1 MSRIFYDYLL
11 EAQELE
17 DMIKSC
23 SDIHEEKE
31 ELWEIVDGIFS
42 HRILDCIFGQL
53 ECEFHEEFIS
63 KLFDV
68 PYDETVIICYLKEKI
83 GDDVENLLK
92 EEITRIKEEIVKG
105 L

>member
-1 MSRIFYDYLL
+1 
-11 EAQELE
+11 
-17 DMIKSC
+17 MIKSS

-42 HRILDCIFGQL
+42 HRILDCIFDKL
-53 ECEFHEEFIS
+53 ERGLHEEFVN

-68 PYDETVIICYLKEKI
+68 PYDETVIIYYLKEKI
-83 GDDVENLLK
+83 GDDIENLLK
-92 EEITRIKEEIVKG
+92 DEITRIKEEIVKD